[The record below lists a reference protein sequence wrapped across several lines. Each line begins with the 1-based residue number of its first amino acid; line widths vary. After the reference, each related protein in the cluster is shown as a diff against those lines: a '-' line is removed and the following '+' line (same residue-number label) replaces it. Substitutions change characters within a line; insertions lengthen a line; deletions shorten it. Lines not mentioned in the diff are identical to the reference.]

1 MPTVRANGTHIY
13 YKASGHGEPL
23 VLIQGFGGGHEGWF
37 FQVRALKKQF
47 QVITF
52 DNRGIGKSDKPGQS
66 YTIKT
71 MADDTVGLLDCL
83 GMDKAHILG
92 VSLGGIVAQEVAIHY
107 PERVRKLILV
117 NTIAGDFDDI
127 NPQVMRSIGFE
138 QGSSEVDYRN
148 IDFNE
153 MMKTVISLSFSK
165 SSYRKFFLPLTLL
178 NVKSV
183 GFDGYRKQMEAAEGH
198 STIDRLHLIK
208 TPTLVISGTEDKLV
222 PPRCSDEIA
231 KRIPNARL
239 VKIEGGSHAVFIEMR
254 NRFNKQVLNF
264 LEKG

>member
-1 MPTVRANGTHIY
+1 MPIAHANGTNIY
-13 YKASGHGEPL
+13 YKVNGHGEPL
-23 VLIQGFGGGHEGWF
+23 ILIQGFGGGHEGWF

-52 DNRGIGKSDKPGQS
+52 DSRGIGKSDTPSQS

-92 VSLGGIVAQEVAIHY
+92 VSLGGIVAQEIAIHY

-117 NTIAGDFDDI
+117 NTIAGDFTDI
-127 NPQVMRSIGFE
+127 NPEVMRSIGVE
-138 QGSSEVDYRN
+138 QGSSKVDYGN
-148 IDFNE
+148 IDFYE
-153 MMKTVISLSFSK
+153 MMKTVISLSFAK
-165 SSYRKFFLPLTLL
+165 KSYRKFFLPMTLL

-183 GFDGYRKQMEAAEGH
+183 GFTGYRKQMEAAEGH

-208 TPTLVISGTEDKLV
+208 TPTLVISGTEDRLV

-231 KRIPNARL
+231 NRIPNARL
-239 VKIEGGSHAVFIEMR
+239 VTIEGGSHAVFIEMR
-254 NRFNKQVLNF
+254 NRFNQEVLNH